1 MDVPDLPIFIV
12 LCGKTGSGKTQVLR
26 QFELCGYPV
35 IDLEKIASHRGSAF
49 GGLLLDSQPSQ
60 QHFNN
65 EIEKSFSKF
74 NRSAYIFIENKSV
87 SLGKRKI
94 PDWVYKKMGQGIF
107 IFLDVEKKTRI
118 SNILHKYK
126 DVGKDGFMNSLY
138 KLKKRLSANV
148 MNKCE
153 IFLNAENY
161 EAFIEN
167 ILTYYDQTDKY
178 ALKNTNIQ
186 IKVKSDH
193 TLEIMNQILKQLK
206 ESGISI

>member
-1 MDVPDLPIFIV
+1 
-12 LCGKTGSGKTQVLR
+12 
-26 QFELCGYPV
+26 
-35 IDLEKIASHRGSAF
+35 
-49 GGLLLDSQPSQ
+49 
-60 QHFNN
+60 
-65 EIEKSFSKF
+65 
-74 NRSAYIFIENKSV
+74 
-87 SLGKRKI
+87 
-94 PDWVYKKMGQGIF
+94 MGQGIF

-118 SNILHKYK
+118 SNILRQYK
-126 DVGKDGFMNSLY
+126 NAGKDGFMNSLY

-193 TLEIMNQILKQLK
+193 PLEIMNQILKQLK